1 MLRQRIAKQDKI
13 KQNLAQTFA
22 MVAKLA
28 QSTQS
33 QSIAHNHQNR
43 PKSLT
48 SSANKLPRLDE
59 SDCYGNNM
67 EEYSSATTSLNENNE
82 GDSESVTPKNQS
94 MMASQEVAPAKEKRP
109 AILHR
114 RSSKFS
120 KTVDGRKFCS
130 LARERKSRPLLEDK
144 VKERNFAKVF
154 QIHINFAKRFF
165 SYFFHYW
172 I

>member
-1 MLRQRIAKQDKI
+1 M
-13 KQNLAQTFA
+13 KQNMVQTFA

-28 QSTQS
+28 HSTQS
-33 QSIAHNHQNR
+33 QPTAHNHQNR

-94 MMASQEVAPAKEKRP
+94 TTASQEVAPTKEKKA

-114 RSSKFS
+114 RSSKFA
-120 KTVDGRKFCS
+120 KTPDGRKFFV
-130 LARERKSRPLLEDK
+130 L
-144 VKERNFAKVF
+144 
-154 QIHINFAKRFF
+154 
-165 SYFFHYW
+165 
-172 I
+172 